1 MMICKVSRTIVFLFS
16 IWMAVCHTG
25 SPVNTEGISQPTPV
39 MTAKTGTTVTLECFV
54 SEKTQTEPIVWYK
67 LSVGQMPLLV
77 GSAQRFWSS
86 VLYNEFNNDRFIIN
100 SDSVSV
106 RLSISNIKSSDEAFY
121 LCGVRIIYDIYFGNG
136 TFLLVEEKGQLRSNA
151 AAVIQAPVSDP
162 VHPGDSTTLE
172 CEVLTET
179 RTEDLRVFWFRPAS
193 GDSHPGVIYTNN
205 SRGGQCEGRCV
216 YSLSKKDI
224 NISDA
229 GIYYCGIATSRHIL
243 FGNGT
248 ALNIAEPVDTV
259 PVGLA
264 VALGCC
270 AALMFFLFVLNCNRR
285 VTCDNCKIRDL
296 QHVRDGSCETRQRSG
311 QAEAAED
318 LTYAA
323 LSFSKK
329 ETRGRRTKR
338 KLPPDA
344 VYSAVQ
350 L

>member
-1 MMICKVSRTIVFLFS
+1 
-16 IWMAVCHTG
+16 
-25 SPVNTEGISQPTPV
+25 
-39 MTAKTGTTVTLECFV
+39 
-54 SEKTQTEPIVWYK
+54 
-67 LSVGQMPLLV
+67 MPLLV
-77 GSAQRFWSS
+77 GSAQHFLPP
-86 VLYNEFNNDRFIIN
+86 VLYNEFNNSRFNIHRG
-100 SDSVSV
+100 SVSF
-106 RLSISNIKSSDEAFY
+106 RLSISNIQSSDEAFY
-121 LCGVRIIYDIYFGNG
+121 FCGVRITFEIRFGNG
-136 TFLLVEEKGQLRSNA
+136 TYLLVEGTLSTRITCISIYFFYLNVSLEYS
-151 AAVIQAPVSDP
+151 VIQAPVSDP
-162 VHPGDSTTLE
+162 VHPGDSKTLE
-172 CEVLTET
+172 CEVLTDT
-179 RTEDLRVFWFRPAS
+179 RTEYLRVFWFRPAS

-205 SRGGQCEGRCV
+205 SRGGQCEGRCI

-229 GIYYCGIATSRHIL
+229 GTYYCGIATSRQIL

-248 ALNIAEPVDTV
+248 ALIIAEPVDTV
-259 PVGLA
+259 LVGLA

-270 AALMFFLFVLNCNRR
+270 AALMFFLFFLNCKRR

-311 QAEAAED
+311 QAEAAEG

-344 VYSAVQ
+344 VYSAIQ